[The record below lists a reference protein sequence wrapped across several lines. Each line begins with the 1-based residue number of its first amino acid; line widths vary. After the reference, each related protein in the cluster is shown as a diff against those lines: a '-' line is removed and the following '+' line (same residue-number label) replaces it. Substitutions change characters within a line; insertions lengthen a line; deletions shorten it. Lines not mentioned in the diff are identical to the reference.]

1 MEMEERILYTGEG
14 LTNQGV
20 ALWMD
25 NYAMIASKFQ
35 RPRLA
40 KLFDRLSQDLH
51 DGDKKM
57 AATVSVEENQNN
69 NSADLEKLIHDC
81 IDTSYPALKGAAKDN
96 RGALRAFTWG
106 SKVATILK
114 SIVARLKTQGAGI
127 LKEGQAF
134 FVCEGC
140 GFMYIGE
147 GAPEICPVCKA
158 PASRFVRY

>member
-1 MEMEERILYTGEG
+1 MEMEKRVLYTGEG
-14 LTNQGV
+14 ITSPGM

-25 NYAMIASKFQ
+25 NYAMIAAKFQ

-40 KLFDRLSQDLH
+40 QLFEAFSQKLRDLDTQSVAPGGIIQDV
-51 DGDKKM
+51 D
-57 AATVSVEENQNN
+57 TSE
-69 NSADLEKLIHDC
+69 LEKLIHGC

-114 SIVARLKTQGAGI
+114 GLLGRLKTQGAGI

-134 FVCEGC
+134 YVCEGC
-140 GFMYIGE
+140 GFMYIGQE
-147 GAPEICPVCKA
+147 APEICPVCKA

>member
-1 MEMEERILYTGEG
+1 MEMEKRVLYTGEG
-14 LTNQGV
+14 LTSLGI

-25 NYAMIASKFQ
+25 NYAMVASKFQ

-40 KLFDRLSQDLH
+40 QLFERFSQEIRGGTERNAETIPLEDTQ
-51 DGDKKM
+51 
-57 AATVSVEENQNN
+57 ATVAE
-69 NSADLEKLIHDC
+69 LEKLVRDC
-81 IDTSYPALKGAAKDN
+81 IDPLYPALKGASKDN

-106 SKVATILK
+106 SKVVTILK
-114 SIVARLKTQGAGI
+114 SILGRLKTQGEGI

-147 GAPEICPVCKA
+147 EAPEVCPVCKA
-158 PASRFVRY
+158 PASRFMRY

>member
-1 MEMEERILYTGEG
+1 MEKRVLYTGEE
-14 LTNQGV
+14 LTSLGV

-40 KLFDRLSQDLH
+40 QLFEGFSQELRS
-51 DGDKKM
+51 GDKKT
-57 AATVSVEENQNN
+57 AGAIPVEDNQPTNFT
-69 NSADLEKLIHDC
+69 DLENLIRDC
-81 IDTSYPALKGAAKDN
+81 IDARYPALKGAAKDN
-96 RGALRAFTWG
+96 RGALRAFIWG

-114 SIVARLKTQGAGI
+114 GILGRLKAQGDGI

-147 GAPEICPVCKA
+147 RAPEICPVCKA
-158 PASRFVRY
+158 PASRFTQY

>member
-1 MEMEERILYTGEG
+1 MEMEKRVLYTGEG
-14 LTNQGV
+14 LTSQGV

-40 KLFDRLSQDLH
+40 QLFEGFSQELR
-51 DGDKKM
+51 DGDKE
-57 AATVSVEENQNN
+57 TTGVIPVEDNQNN
-69 NSADLEKLIHDC
+69 NLADLEKLIRDC

-114 SIVARLKTQGAGI
+114 SILGRLKTQGDGI

-147 GAPEICPVCKA
+147 RAPEICPVCKA
-158 PASRFVRY
+158 PASRFARY